1 MQIIKY
7 CISSARAGQLAI
19 STIFACAGV
28 LTVASPFL
36 CGPFSLWLVIGS
48 LVAGACFEA
57 VALIFALPKHRTWQA
72 KCLISV
78 EAIALLVIIIFLVGS
93 PL

>member
-19 STIFACAGV
+19 STTFACAGV
-28 LTVASPFL
+28 LAVASPFL
-36 CGPFSLWLVIGS
+36 CGLFYLWLVIGS
-48 LVAGACFEA
+48 FIAGACLEA